1 MVQDLN
7 AISTASIPVIKAIV
21 DLNELRDSE
30 MSQISPSPL
39 QDDSQDFGL
48 TQANMSI
55 EERKQQQE

>member
-39 QDDSQDFGL
+39 QDDS
-48 TQANMSI
+48 
-55 EERKQQQE
+55 

>member
-1 MVQDLN
+1 LN

-55 EERKQQQE
+55 EERKQ